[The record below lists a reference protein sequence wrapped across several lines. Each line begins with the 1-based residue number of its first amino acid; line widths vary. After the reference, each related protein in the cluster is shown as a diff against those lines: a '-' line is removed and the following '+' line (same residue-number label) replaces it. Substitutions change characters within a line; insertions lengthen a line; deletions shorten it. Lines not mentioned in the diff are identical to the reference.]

1 MQTGG
6 GDSKGADLELDVYGG
21 QRYDRVHDGEGKG
34 CLAGGVCPQTRLRQL
49 LGWFGERL
57 RAVPWIGVS
66 AWAAMGIVYVLL
78 RIQAKPVADF
88 IAARS
93 DPTDRVFVFGSEAE
107 ILFQARRKGASRFAL
122 KYPLTVPW
130 SRYRQDTSTP

>member
-1 MQTGG
+1 MQT
-6 GDSKGADLELDVYGG
+6 SNQTSTAVS
-21 QRYDRVHDGEGKG
+21 VTIVSMTGK
-34 CLAGGVCPQTRLRQL
+34 AKDASQEASVRETRLRQL

>member
-1 MQTGG
+1 MTGKAK
-6 GDSKGADLELDVYGG
+6 DASQEASVRE
-21 QRYDRVHDGEGKG
+21 
-34 CLAGGVCPQTRLRQL
+34 TRLRQL

-66 AWAAMGIVYVLL
+66 AWAAVGIVYVLL

-130 SRYRQDTSTP
+130 SRDRQDTSTP